1 MYFQVTA
8 LCFRVDVIY
17 PLYKDWELNM
27 SKFNCAREY
36 RLSKRRY
43 DEMFVFRHGDGSQRT
58 DSGLR
63 LISVLVVVLVSGL
76 LLMGFWA

>member
-1 MYFQVTA
+1 MNLNVRATLLSRRRN
-8 LCFRVDVIY
+8 LCFIQDGEV
-17 PLYKDWELNM
+17 NM

-43 DEMFVFRHGDGSQRT
+43 DEMFVFRQGDGSQRF

-63 LISVLVVVLVSGL
+63 LTSFLIFVLLISLM
-76 LLMGFWA
+76 LMGFWV